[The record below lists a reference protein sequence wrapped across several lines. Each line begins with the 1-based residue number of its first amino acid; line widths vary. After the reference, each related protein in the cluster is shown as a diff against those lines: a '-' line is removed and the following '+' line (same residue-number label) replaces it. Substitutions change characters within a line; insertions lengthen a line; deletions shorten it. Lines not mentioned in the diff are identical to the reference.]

1 MFTGKCVHCL
11 LLLLVL
17 YLKWD
22 EEICGLFGIQPED
35 LPQVCDSDSEFGER
49 PVLST
54 HGAVTS
60 LAWGMDGKVDYVLEG
75 NINYTGA
82 VISWLK
88 DSEQW
93 KQMPA
98 RRFVDCV
105 WMAVRQRM
113 HI

>member
-54 HGAVTS
+54 HGVVTS
-60 LAWGMDGKVDYVLEG
+60 LAWGMNGKVNYVLC
-75 NINYTGA
+75 
-82 VISWLK
+82 
-88 DSEQW
+88 
-93 KQMPA
+93 A
-98 RRFVDCV
+98 RRRTFLTG
-105 WMAVRQRM
+105 
-113 HI
+113 